1 MLVVNHEEATASL
14 TPSIK
19 TSEVKKRE
27 PVTGHKFW
35 KVTYQL
41 GPNVGFGKA
50 FPSNR
55 WKKRADQL
63 PGETPI
69 YDPVYTVY
77 EQILTTDEANGLV
90 SKNNAW
96 QAANT
101 RQKVGG
107 EVGKMLVILDI
118 QEAKDYEPKN
128 VTFLHG
134 GMPMQVLKM
143 LVESAVDSRL
153 KNSK

>member
-1 MLVVNHEEATASL
+1 MLTVNHENATVSK
-14 TPSIK
+14 TPPVK
-19 TSEVKKRE
+19 ASEVRKLE
-27 PVTGHKFW
+27 PVSASKFF

-50 FPSNR
+50 FPSNK
-55 WKKRADQL
+55 WKKKTDQA
-63 PGETPI
+63 PGETPL
-69 YDPVYTVY
+69 YDPVYMVY
-77 EQILTTDEANGLV
+77 EQILTSDEVNGMIR
-90 SKNNAW
+90 KNNAW

-101 RQKVGG
+101 RHKIGG
-107 EVGKMLVILDI
+107 EIGKLFIVLDI
-118 QEAKDYEPKN
+118 QEAKDYEPKS

-143 LVESAVDSRL
+143 LVDSAVESKL

>member
-1 MLVVNHEEATASL
+1 MLVVNHEEAVSSQVPA
-14 TPSIK
+14 IK
-19 TSEVKKRE
+19 STEVKKRE
-27 PVTGHKFW
+27 PVAGNKFY

-55 WKKRADQL
+55 WKKKTDQL
-63 PGETPI
+63 PGETPLFDPI
-69 YDPVYTVY
+69 YAVY
-77 EQILTTDEANGLV
+77 EQILTADEANGLIV
-90 SKNNAW
+90 KNNAW

-101 RQKVGG
+101 RHKVGG
-107 EVGKMLVILDI
+107 EIGKMLVVLDV
-118 QEAKDYEPKN
+118 QEAKDYEPKS

-143 LVESAVDSRL
+143 LVDSAVDSRL